1 MRPIIKENFSIL
13 FNENGYLELA
23 DFILK
28 KNYQNILFL
37 TDANTEKYCLKS
49 FKKSIC
55 NINSK
60 VSKIIDSN
68 SFYYSLPHGE
78 SSKNIDESIKVWD
91 FLIQN
96 GFKRNSLIINLGG
109 GMVTDIGGFISSTFM
124 RGIDFVNVPTTLLG
138 MVDASIGGKTG
149 IDFKNL
155 KNIIGKFEFAKI
167 ILIDD
172 SFLETLNDQQ
182 IISGFAE
189 MIKHALIDSP
199 NHWNTIRE
207 IKSLK
212 NISKDM
218 VYNSILTKV
227 NIIEKD
233 PTEKDI
239 RKYLNYGHTLGHA
252 IESYL
257 LGTKRELLHGEAI
270 AIGMVLEAYLA
281 NKVSGL
287 SIKELEEIKEA
298 FKRKFDLIEFD
309 KKQINSINEL
319 LIHDKKNS
327 HGNINFTLIKSI
339 GKYVIDQQADEK
351 LIIEAFDYYLK

>member
-1 MRPIIKENFSIL
+1 
-13 FNENGYLELA
+13 
-23 DFILK
+23 
-28 KNYQNILFL
+28 
-37 TDANTEKYCLKS
+37 
-49 FKKSIC
+49 
-55 NINSK
+55 
-60 VSKIIDSN
+60 
-68 SFYYSLPHGE
+68 
-78 SSKNIDESIKVWD
+78 
-91 FLIQN
+91 
-96 GFKRNSLIINLGG
+96 
-109 GMVTDIGGFISSTFM
+109 MVTDIGGFISSTFM

-270 AIGMVLEAYLA
+270 SVGIILESYLSCLRCKFDINKANQIKSFVMKFYKKIDFAATDIEMVIKLLKYDKKNINDNALFVLIRNIGDPTTNNEV
-281 NKVSGL
+281 N
-287 SIKELEEIKEA
+287 IKEIKEA
-298 FKRKFDLIEFD
+298 FRFYQD
-309 KKQINSINEL
+309 
-319 LIHDKKNS
+319 
-327 HGNINFTLIKSI
+327 
-339 GKYVIDQQADEK
+339 
-351 LIIEAFDYYLK
+351 

>member
-78 SSKNIDESIKVWD
+78 SSKNINESIKVWD

-172 SFLETLNDQQ
+172 SFLETLNEQQ

-207 IKSLK
+207 IQSLK

-218 VYNSILTKV
+218 IYNSILTKV
-227 NIIEKD
+227 KIIEKD

-270 AIGMVLEAYLA
+270 SVGIILESYLSCLRCKFDI
-281 NKVSGL
+281 NKVNQ
-287 SIKELEEIKEA
+287 IKSFVMKFYKKIDFAATDIEMVIKLLKYDKKNINDDALFVLIRNIGDPTTNNEVNIKEIKEA
-298 FKRKFDLIEFD
+298 FRFYQD
-309 KKQINSINEL
+309 
-319 LIHDKKNS
+319 
-327 HGNINFTLIKSI
+327 
-339 GKYVIDQQADEK
+339 
-351 LIIEAFDYYLK
+351 

>member
-13 FNENGYLELA
+13 FNENGYIGLA

-28 KNYQNILFL
+28 KKYQNILFL
-37 TDANTEKYCLKS
+37 TDTNTEKYCLKS

-55 NINSK
+55 NINSE
-60 VSKIIDSN
+60 VSKIINSN
-68 SFYYSLPHGE
+68 SFYYSLPPGE

-167 ILIDD
+167 ILIDK
-172 SFLETLNDQQ
+172 SFLKTLNEQH
-182 IISGFAE
+182 IVSGLAE
-189 MIKHALIDSP
+189 MIKHALIDST
-199 NHWNTIRE
+199 NHWNSIRKIE
-207 IKSLK
+207 SIKD
-212 NISKDM
+212 ISKEII
-218 VYNSILTKV
+218 YSSILTKV
-227 NIIEKD
+227 KIIEKD
-233 PTEKDI
+233 PTEKDL
-239 RKYLNYGHTLGHA
+239 RKHLNYGHTLGHA
-252 IESYL
+252 LESFL

-270 AIGMVLEAYLA
+270 SIGIILESYLSYLRLKFDI
-281 NKVSGL
+281 NKVNQ
-287 SIKELEEIKEA
+287 IKSFIMKFYKKIHFEIKDIEIIIKLLKYDKKNINDNALFVLINNIGEPTTNNEINTIEIKEA
-298 FKRKFDLIEFD
+298 FKFYED
-309 KKQINSINEL
+309 
-319 LIHDKKNS
+319 
-327 HGNINFTLIKSI
+327 
-339 GKYVIDQQADEK
+339 
-351 LIIEAFDYYLK
+351 

>member
-1 MRPIIKENFSIL
+1 MRPIIKEKFSIL

-37 TDANTEKYCLKS
+37 TDVNTEKYCLKS

-68 SFYYSLPHGE
+68 SFYYSLPQGE
-78 SSKNIDESIKVWD
+78 SSKNINESIKVWD

-172 SFLETLNDQQ
+172 SFLETLNEQQ

-199 NHWNTIRE
+199 NHWNTIKE

-218 VYNSILTKV
+218 IYNSILTKV
-227 NIIEKD
+227 KIIEKD

-270 AIGMVLEAYLA
+270 SVGIILESYLSCLRSKFDI
-281 NKVSGL
+281 NKVNQ
-287 SIKELEEIKEA
+287 IKNFIMKFYKKIDFAATDIEMVIKLLKYDKKNINDNALFVLIRNIGDPTTNNEVNIKEIKEA
-298 FKRKFDLIEFD
+298 FRFYQD
-309 KKQINSINEL
+309 
-319 LIHDKKNS
+319 
-327 HGNINFTLIKSI
+327 
-339 GKYVIDQQADEK
+339 
-351 LIIEAFDYYLK
+351 